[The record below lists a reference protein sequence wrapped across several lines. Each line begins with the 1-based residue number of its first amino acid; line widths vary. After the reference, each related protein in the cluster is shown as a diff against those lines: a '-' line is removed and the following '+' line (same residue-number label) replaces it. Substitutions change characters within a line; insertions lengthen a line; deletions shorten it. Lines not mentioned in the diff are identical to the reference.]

1 MGYQLGVDLGTT
13 STSAAVARSGQA
25 SIVQLTTDSQVMPSV
40 ISIHDDGEVLCGEV
54 AARRAVTDP
63 TRTIRE
69 FKRRF
74 GDPAP
79 IVLGGQGYGADV
91 LTGHLLADVIE
102 RTRSTEGD
110 LPAGLALAHP
120 ASWGP
125 FRLDML
131 RSAAAHAG
139 YPDVELVP
147 EPVAAAIANR
157 DRIEP
162 GALVAVY
169 DLGGGTFDAA
179 LVRYGDDWDVVG
191 SPEGVERLGG
201 VDFDLAVVA
210 HVDAALDG
218 QVVALDSADPES
230 RAALARLRADC
241 QAAKEALSVD
251 TDVEIPVQL
260 PGLHTTVRLTRV
272 DLEAMVRPRLVDS
285 LGVLDRVV
293 ASAGVTWDDVASVL
307 LVGGSSRIPAV
318 AQMVA
323 EHTGRPITAATN
335 PTFAIAVGTAL
346 AADAVAAD
354 EPAPVAVTEPPP
366 DLPPDPAMAAEAGAT
381 PSGSKRRGLVIGL
394 AAAVVAAAVGV
405 GVVVSSG
412 GDDAAPASTA
422 AAAPTAA
429 PGTNA
434 ASGTTVAPETTTAAT
449 ENPATDPAGPADG
462 SITAVACSGVPA
474 DGSAAGVGGDVL
486 VTATAS
492 DLVGASLAIDAT
504 SCSIGAEVFRLAL
517 PADIGPVVAVDATA
531 DGTIAAAT
539 DAEVLVGRVEE
550 GNRAVCAEASEN
562 VSLGSDST
570 MVSWSATAP
579 LVAFE
584 IGRQGCTVA
593 ASDLF
598 GGGEVQ
604 AASIVARSRVLVG
617 GVTADGSEP
626 TLSIAVGA
634 GLEWSFAPSSAGL
647 TVAAFDGVGRC
658 GTELCGVDVAGDLVV
673 VVTSE
678 GEFVSSSSLA
688 DLVGSNVASLR
699 GIGTAGNGSLVLAT
713 ADTDGVSAITALM
726 P

>member
-13 STSAAVARSGQA
+13 STSAAVARSGRA
-25 SIVQLTTDSQVMPSV
+25 TIVQLTTDSQVMPSA
-40 ISIHDDGEVLCGEV
+40 ISIRDDGEVLCGEV
-54 AARRAVTDP
+54 AARRSVTDP

-102 RTRSTEGD
+102 RARSAEGD
-110 LPAGLALAHP
+110 APGRLALAHP

-147 EPVAAAIANR
+147 EPVAAAVANR

-162 GALVAVY
+162 GSLVAVY

-179 LVRYGDDWDVVG
+179 LVRYGGDWEVIG

-218 QVVALDSADPES
+218 QVVALDSADPEC

-241 QAAKEALSVD
+241 QSAKEALSVD

-346 AADAVAAD
+346 AAEASASD
-354 EPAPVAVTEPPP
+354 APVAVRATEPPSDP
-366 DLPPDPAMAAEAGAT
+366 EPDPVVVAQDASE
-381 PSGSKRRGLVIGL
+381 PVVNPPGSKRKGLVVGL
-394 AAAVVAAAVGV
+394 AAAAVVVAVGV
-405 GVVVSSG
+405 GVAVRS
-412 GDDAAPASTA
+412 GDDATPATTVA
-422 AAAPTAA
+422 AGVTAA
-429 PGTNA
+429 PDA
-434 ASGTTVAPETTTAAT
+434 TTG
-449 ENPATDPAGPADG
+449 ATDVSAGDPAPPASDPVVPVAGP
-462 SITAVACSGVPA
+462 ITAVACSGVPA
-474 DGSAAGVGGDVL
+474 DATVVGAGGDVL
-486 VTATAS
+486 WTAVAG
-492 DLVGASLAIDAT
+492 DIVGASLAIDAA
-504 SCSIGAEVFRLAL
+504 SCSIGAEVSRLVL
-517 PADIGPVVAVDATA
+517 PPDIGLVVAVDGTA
-531 DGTIAAAT
+531 DGTVAAAT
-539 DAEVLVGRVEE
+539 EASILVGRVAQ
-550 GNRAVCAEASEN
+550 GDQAVCSEAREN
-562 VSLGSDST
+562 VSLGPDST
-570 MVSWSATAP
+570 MVSWSATTS

-584 IGRQGCTVA
+584 IGRQGCTAVA
-593 ASDLF
+593 TDIF
-598 GGGEVQ
+598 VGGDVQ
-604 AASIVARSRVLVG
+604 AASITARNRVLVG
-617 GVTADGSEP
+617 GVTAGASEP
-626 TLSIAVGA
+626 TLSMAAGS
-634 GLEWSFAPSSAGL
+634 GLEWSFAPGSEGL
-647 TVAAFDGVGRC
+647 GVVAFDGVGRC
-658 GTELCGVDVAGDLVV
+658 GSELCGVDVAGDLVV
-673 VVTSE
+673 VVTPD
-678 GEFVSSSSLA
+678 GGYVGSSSLTE
-688 DLVGSNVASLR
+688 LVGGDVAALV
-699 GIGTAGNGSLVLAT
+699 GIGTAGDGVLVVAT
-713 ADTDGVSAITALM
+713 ADAQGLTAITALTR
-726 P
+726 